1 MIWLVFAL
9 LTFAAAMSVLAP
21 LARSRKAG
29 PLAVSQRATDVAFYE
44 GEVAAIAR
52 DVERGLMLPA
62 DAEAAKAEAARR
74 LIGAAVDPVEAGAS
88 RRNRTLA
95 ALVSLA
101 LIFATGLGLYLH
113 IGSPALRDQPLTARR
128 QAPPEQ
134 MDVMAAVAK
143 IEAHLAANPNDGRG
157 YDVVAPVYMQVGR
170 YADAARALAQ
180 ANKLLGATPEREA
193 AQAEA
198 HMMAGQGKMIPEAR
212 QAIARALALQPDFAQ
227 ARFYVGLAAEEDGN
241 LAQAREVWTKLL
253 ADAQPGAPWAD
264 VVRGRLSRLGAAPPG
279 PSTAGAL
286 TGPPSGD
293 AAAAISSMPEADRS
307 AAIRGMVD
315 GLAARL
321 ASDGRDAEGWLRLVR
336 AYVVLNEGGKAKGA
350 LADARRALAGDV
362 SAIERLA
369 ALAKQLGLE
378 G

>member
-29 PLAVSQRATDVAFYE
+29 AQAVSQRATDVAFYE
-44 GEVAAIAR
+44 AELAAIAR
-52 DVERGLMLPA
+52 DVDRGLMSPI
-62 DAEAAKAEAARR
+62 DAESAKTEAARR
-74 LIGAAVDPVEAGAS
+74 LIAGAADPVEACAS

-101 LIFATGLGLYLH
+101 LIFATGLGLYLYV
-113 IGSPALRDQPLTARR
+113 GSPALRDQPLLARR

-134 MDVMAAVAK
+134 MDIMAAVAK
-143 IEAHLAANPNDGRG
+143 IEAHLAANPSDGRG

-170 YADAARALAQ
+170 YEDAARALAQ

-198 HMMAGQGKMIPEAR
+198 HMMAGQGKMIPQAR

-227 ARFYVGLAAEEDGN
+227 ARFYVGLAAEEDGD
-241 LAQAREVWTKLL
+241 LAKAREIWTNLL
-253 ADAQPGAPWAD
+253 ADAPAGAPWAD
-264 VVRGRLSRLGAAPPG
+264 VVRGRLARLGAPTSSPLNA
-279 PSTAGAL
+279 
-286 TGPPSGD
+286 PPSGD
-293 AAAAISSMPEADRS
+293 AAAAISGLPANERS
-307 AAIRGMVD
+307 VAIRGMVD

-321 ASDGRDAEGWLRLVR
+321 AQDGRDAEGWLRLVR
-336 AYVVLNEGGKAKGA
+336 AYVVLNEGEKAAAA
-350 LADARRALAGDV
+350 LADARRALVDDA
-362 SAIERLA
+362 SAMERLT

>member
-29 PLAVSQRATDVAFYE
+29 ALVVSQRATDVAFYE
-44 GEVAAIAR
+44 GEVAAILR
-52 DVERGLMLPA
+52 DVERGLMSPT

-74 LIGAAVDPVEAGAS
+74 LIGAATDPVEAGAS

-95 ALVSLA
+95 ALISLV
-101 LIFATGLGLYLH
+101 LIFATGLGLYLS

-128 QAPPEQ
+128 QASAEQ

-180 ANKLLGATPEREA
+180 ASKLLGATPEREA

-212 QAIARALALQPDFAQ
+212 QAIERALALQPDFEQ
-227 ARFYVGLAAEEDGN
+227 ARFYVGLAAEEDGD
-241 LAQAREVWTKLL
+241 LAKAREVWTKLL

-264 VVRGRLSRLGAAPPG
+264 VVRGRLARLGAATP
-279 PSTAGAL
+279 GAL
-286 TGPPSGD
+286 TSLPSGD

-336 AYVVLNEGGKAKGA
+336 AYVVLNEGSKAKEA
-350 LADARRALAGDV
+350 LADARRALAGDA

>member
-1 MIWLVFAL
+1 
-9 LTFAAAMSVLAP
+9 
-21 LARSRKAG
+21 
-29 PLAVSQRATDVAFYE
+29 
-44 GEVAAIAR
+44 
-52 DVERGLMLPA
+52 
-62 DAEAAKAEAARR
+62 
-74 LIGAAVDPVEAGAS
+74 
-88 RRNRTLA
+88 
-95 ALVSLA
+95 
-101 LIFATGLGLYLH
+101 
-113 IGSPALRDQPLTARR
+113 
-128 QAPPEQ
+128 
-134 MDVMAAVAK
+134 
-143 IEAHLAANPNDGRG
+143 
-157 YDVVAPVYMQVGR
+157 
-170 YADAARALAQ
+170 
-180 ANKLLGATPEREA
+180 
-193 AQAEA
+193 
-198 HMMAGQGKMIPEAR
+198 MIPEAR